1 MNEKK
6 QFEQDIDPELL
17 AEIEEWER
25 QEHGEPE
32 EYFFSNPDP
41 YFKPTPLPPDKT
53 KRSFW
58 FDEDGHIRVKNPSAF
73 WLPELT
79 LQKEIG
85 GTVYSVTGSYDG
97 TETLDKKMERIMAE
111 KFTEKL
117 EDSE

>member
-6 QFEQDIDPELL
+6 QFEQGIDPELL
-17 AEIEEWER
+17 AENEEWEQ
-25 QEHGEPE
+25 QEHDEPK
-32 EYFFSNPDP
+32 EYIFSNPDP
-41 YFKPTPLPPDKT
+41 YLKPAPLPADKP
-53 KRSFW
+53 KHNFW
-58 FDEDGHIRVKNPSAF
+58 IDEDGHIRVKNLSAF
-73 WLPELT
+73 WLPALT

-85 GTVYSVTGSYDG
+85 GTVYSVTGTYDG